1 MSSIFD
7 LFKKLEESRNSS
19 NASSRS
25 GGPAEYMIVGLGN
38 PGRDYEDTR
47 HNAGFMAMDVLCKE
61 LGCTCNT
68 SKFKA
73 LTGKATVGGKGVLLM
88 KPQTY
93 MNNSGEAVRDGAAF
107 YKIPPENIIVI
118 YDDINFEPG
127 SLRIREK
134 GSDGGHNG
142 IKSIIYQLASDS
154 FPRIRLGVGKKPRP
168 DYDLVA
174 WVMGTLKGEDAER
187 FSESLSQVPQICR
200 MIIEGDIQKA
210 MGSYNKK
217 K

>member
-7 LFKKLEESRNSS
+7 LFKKIEKNENSQPF
-19 NASSRS
+19 
-25 GGPAEYMIVGLGN
+25 GPAEYIIAGLGN

-47 HNAGFMAMDVLCKE
+47 HNAGFMALDELCKNKNVS
-61 LGCTCNT
+61 CNT
-68 SKFKA
+68 LKFKSM
-73 LTGKATVGGKGVLLM
+73 TATVMMGDKKVLLM

-93 MNNSGEAVRDGAAF
+93 MNNSGEAIRDAAAF
-107 YKIPPENIIVI
+107 FKIPPEKIIVI

-127 SLRIREK
+127 VLRIREK

-142 IKSIIYQLASDS
+142 IKSIIYQLSSDN

-174 WVMGTLKGEDAER
+174 WVMGCIKGEEIEN
-187 FSESLSQVPQICR
+187 FSKSLKDIPDICK
-200 MIIEGDIQKA
+200 MIIDGNIQKA
-210 MGSYNKK
+210 MGAYNGKR
-217 K
+217 